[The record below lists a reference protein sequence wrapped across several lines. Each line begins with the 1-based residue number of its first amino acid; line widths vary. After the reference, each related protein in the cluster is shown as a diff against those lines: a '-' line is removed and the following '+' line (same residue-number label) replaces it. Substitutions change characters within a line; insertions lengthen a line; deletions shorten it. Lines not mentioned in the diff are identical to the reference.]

1 MTSVSN
7 PSHEAATAAG
17 DPADAAVVDAVA
29 ADEQRERT
37 FSTSIVVSGVRCLLA
52 YIVFPWLLPAL
63 GVAQGVGPGVGIVIG
78 LVAIGF
84 NVYSIRRFWASQHRW
99 RNAVI
104 GLNAVIIVL
113 LTVMLVIDVVDLL

>member
-7 PSHEAATAAG
+7 PSPDAVS
-17 DPADAAVVDAVA
+17 ADAAARSA
-29 ADEQRERT
+29 ADDEQNERT

-63 GVAQGVGPGVGIVIG
+63 GVAQGVGPAVGIVIG

-84 NVYSIRRFWASQHRW
+84 NVYSIQKFWTSEHRW

-104 GLNAVIIVL
+104 ALNAVIIVL
-113 LTVMLVIDVVDLL
+113 LTVMLVLDLVELA

>member
-7 PSHEAATAAG
+7 PSAG
-17 DPADAAVVDAVA
+17 SVETVESST

-63 GVAQGVGPGVGIVIG
+63 GVAQGVGPAVGIVIG

-84 NVYSIRRFWASQHRW
+84 NVYSIRRFWNSGHKW
-99 RNAVI
+99 RTPVI
-104 GLNAVIIVL
+104 ALNGVIIAL
-113 LTVMLVIDVVDLL
+113 LTVMLVLDVAELF